1 MKYKVD
7 FSTRE
12 GIMKEW
18 GKWVAY
24 HRAGG
29 GGSWPTDAFESL
41 LDWYEERIPTNS
53 TTCTKFKEKV

>member
-1 MKYKVD
+1 MAVD

-24 HRAGG
+24 HKAGG
-29 GGSWPTDAFESL
+29 RGSWPTDAFESL
-41 LDWYEERIPTNS
+41 LDWYDERLEE
-53 TTCTKFKEKV
+53 EKNANQNRMGD